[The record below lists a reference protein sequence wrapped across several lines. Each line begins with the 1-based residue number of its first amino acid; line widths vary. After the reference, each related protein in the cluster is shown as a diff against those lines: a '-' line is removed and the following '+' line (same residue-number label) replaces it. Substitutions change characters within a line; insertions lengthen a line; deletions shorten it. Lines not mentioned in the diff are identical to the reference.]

1 MDTNMSSVST
11 PPSESSKLFLFSYLE
26 MVEGWIKLN
35 LSNEYAIALMVVD
48 IGERDEAFWENV
60 PYLEKAV
67 FSSDVIILRC
77 GDLIQQQRIM
87 KYLDTNFVAA
97 YAFEAGL
104 PVRSKVYWPISTN
117 KSQDPTKIA
126 VACKP

>member
-1 MDTNMSSVST
+1 MDTNISSVST

-87 KYLDTNFVAA
+87 KYLDANFVTA

-104 PVRSKVYWPISTN
+104 PVIPKVHRPI
-117 KSQDPTKIA
+117 
-126 VACKP
+126 